1 MTSIAARMGAK
12 QRRTGLLSQPADSL
26 TRQDASPL
34 YLQLKNSLTEA
45 IQSGRYAPGE
55 PVPTETQLC
64 EQYAVSRITVRRAIS
79 ELQDEGL
86 LEKRHGKGTF
96 VSFRRMETSLVD
108 LAGFSETYSL
118 KGLKVTKVL
127 FDVRDGE
134 ADGALAQKLGILK
147 GAPILTIKRLIMA
160 ADTPMTIE
168 ISDFPLDLFPGLADA
183 IKDAPSIYQLLK
195 ARYGR
200 AIRHARR
207 VINVRLAGPEE
218 RERLDCRNGEPLF
231 EVEKTV
237 FDDMGTA
244 LQRSLLLTPASRVN
258 LVIQV

>member
-1 MTSIAARMGAK
+1 M
-12 QRRTGLLSQPADSL
+12 SQSADSL

-79 ELQDEGL
+79 ELQEEGL

-118 KGLKVTKVL
+118 QGYKVSKLLLGV
-127 FDVRDGE
+127 VEGV
-134 ADGALAQKLGILK
+134 ADGVLAQKLAIAK
-147 GAPILTIKRLIMA
+147 GAPILTVRRLIMA
-160 ADTPMTIE
+160 ADAPMTIE
-168 ISDFPLDLFPGLADA
+168 ISDFPLALFPDLARE
-183 IKDAPSIYQLLK
+183 IVGTSSIYQLLK
-195 ARYGR
+195 IHYGR
-200 AIRHARR
+200 DIRHARR
-207 VINVRLAGPEE
+207 VINVRLAGPDE
-218 RERLDCRNGEPLF
+218 RDHLHCRSGEPLF
-231 EVEKTV
+231 EVEKIV
-237 FDDMGTA
+237 FDGAGTP
-244 LQRSLLLTPASRVN
+244 LQRSLLLTPSNRVN
-258 LVIQV
+258 FVIQV